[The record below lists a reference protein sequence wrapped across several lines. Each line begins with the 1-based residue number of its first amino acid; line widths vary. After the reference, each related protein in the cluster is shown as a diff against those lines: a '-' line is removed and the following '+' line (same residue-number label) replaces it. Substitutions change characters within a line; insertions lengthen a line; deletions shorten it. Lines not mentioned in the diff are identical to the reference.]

1 VAAQPSIPR
10 LSKFASCKPSRKAN
24 NFQKHPRCRAHPIGT
39 ITFGVMPLMNT
50 GLPGLEEIRQAQ
62 KLVYRTMPPTP
73 QYRWPLLSERAGAEV
88 WVKHEN
94 HSPVGA
100 FKIRGG
106 LVYMDWLRRQ
116 HPEVNT
122 VVTATRGNHG
132 QSIALAAT
140 ASGIRAVI
148 VVPRGNSL
156 EKNRAMR
163 ELGAELIEEG
173 EDFQAALEHASA
185 LERKNGWHWVPSYHP
200 LLITG
205 VATAALE
212 FLSAVP
218 DLDTVYVPIGMGSG
232 ISGMIAVRDAL
243 GLKTSIVGVVST
255 HAPAFARSVAADQV
269 IEHPAAT
276 RIADGVACR
285 KPTMEAVKVV
295 LDGSDRILEV
305 SDDEVEKAMRVYF
318 ADTHNVAEGA
328 GAVGL
333 AGLLQ
338 DRPGGGARV
347 GTVLGGGNVDTEI
360 FAKVLQGAAC
370 A

>member
-1 VAAQPSIPR
+1 
-10 LSKFASCKPSRKAN
+10 
-24 NFQKHPRCRAHPIGT
+24 
-39 ITFGVMPLMNT
+39 MNH
-50 GLPGLEEIRQAQ
+50 GLPGLEEIHRAAE
-62 KLVYRTMPPTP
+62 LVSRTMPPTP
-73 QYRWPLLSERAGAEV
+73 QYCWPLLAARVGADV
-88 WVKHEN
+88 WIKHEN

-106 LVYMDWLRRQ
+106 LVYMDWLRRE

-132 QSIALAAT
+132 QSVALAART
-140 ASGIRAVI
+140 SGIRAVV
-148 VVPRGNSL
+148 VVPRGNSV

-173 EDFQAALEHASA
+173 ADFQAALEHAGR
-185 LERKNGWHWVPSYHP
+185 LEREHGWHWIPGYHP
-200 LLITG
+200 LLVTG

-212 FLSAVP
+212 FLSAVA

-243 GLKTSIVGVVST
+243 GLATRVVGVVSS
-255 HAPAFARSVAADQV
+255 HAPAFARSVSAGQV
-269 IEHPAAT
+269 VEHPATT

-285 KPTMEAVKVV
+285 KPTLDAVEIVAN
-295 LDGSDRILEV
+295 GADRILEV
-305 SDDEVEKAMRVYF
+305 DDDEVEEAIRVYF
-318 ADTHNVAEGA
+318 SDTHNVAEGA

-338 DRPGGGARV
+338 DRPRGGARV
-347 GTVLGGGNVDTEI
+347 GTVLGGGNIDTEL
-360 FAKVLQGAAC
+360 FAKVLQGVGC

>member
-1 VAAQPSIPR
+1 MS
-10 LSKFASCKPSRKAN
+10 
-24 NFQKHPRCRAHPIGT
+24 
-39 ITFGVMPLMNT
+39 T
-50 GLPGLEEIRQAQ
+50 GLPNLDEIRQAAE
-62 KLVYRTMPPTP
+62 LVYRTMPPTP

-106 LVYMDWLRRQ
+106 LVYMDWLKRE
-116 HPEVNT
+116 HPEVDT

-132 QSIALAAT
+132 QSIALAAAT
-140 ASGIRAVI
+140 GGIRSVV
-148 VVPRGNSL
+148 VVPLGNSV

-163 ELGAELIEEG
+163 MLGAELIEEG
-173 EDFQAALEHASA
+173 EDFQAALEHATR
-185 LERKNGWHWVPSYHP
+185 LERENKWHWVPSYDP
-200 LLITG
+200 LLLTG

-212 FLSAVP
+212 FLSSVP
-218 DLDTVYVPIGMGSG
+218 ELDTVYVAIGMGSG

-243 GLKTSIVGVVST
+243 GLKTRIVGVVSS
-255 HAPAFARSVAADQV
+255 HAPAFARSVAAGRV
-269 IEHPAAT
+269 IEEAALT

-285 KPTMEAVKVV
+285 KPTPEAVEIV
-295 LDGSDRILEV
+295 LRGADRILEV
-305 SDDEVEKAMRVYF
+305 DDHEVSAAMRVYF

-338 DRPGGGARV
+338 DRPRGGARV
-347 GTVLGGGNVDTEI
+347 GTVLGGGNVDTDI
-360 FAKVLQGAAC
+360 FARVLQEPGC
-370 A
+370 V